1 MIMNKINDS
10 MAKNEISELPTSV
23 VEIKSIVSYKGESL
37 ESVVRFDVDALAKLV
52 QTNGGEAANKSL
64 KTVTDQ
70 LYAKTNDNIK
80 TLINK

>member
-1 MIMNKINDS
+1 

>member
-1 MIMNKINDS
+1 MNKINDN

>member
-1 MIMNKINDS
+1 
-10 MAKNEISELPTSV
+10 MAKNETPELPTSV
-23 VEIKSIVSYKGESL
+23 VEIKSIVTYKGESL

-64 KTVTDQ
+64 KSVTDQ
-70 LYAKTNDNIK
+70 LYSKTNDNIK

>member
-1 MIMNKINDS
+1 MSGINDN

-23 VEIKSIVSYKGESL
+23 VEIKSIVTHKGESL

-70 LYAKTNDNIK
+70 LYSKTNDNIK
-80 TLINK
+80 SLINK

>member
-1 MIMNKINDS
+1 MNKINDN

-70 LYAKTNDNIK
+70 LYVKTNDNIK

>member
-1 MIMNKINDS
+1 MIMNKINDN